1 MPARLVSLALASLA
15 SVGLRWARG
24 RCVRVCVQRPA
35 SAYTAG
41 WLGYIHARTYV
52 SDVDSSGRADPQTD
66 RQTGRATDGPVCGAD
81 GRSINAQM
89 ELFFGVSVMS
99 LSMCVRVWSCCS
111 VSEKIVCPPG
121 FVTSKVAR
129 CERRFKLCFSCHHDH
144 ANERCA
150 PAWPALFAQNIESWA
165 RARL

>member
-52 SDVDSSGRADPQTD
+52 SDVDSSTRTPTD
-66 RQTGRATDGPVCGAD
+66 RQGGGRTDAWWDGR

-111 VSEKIVCPPG
+111 VSEKIVSLPG
-121 FVTSKVAR
+121 FVTAKVAR
-129 CERRFKLCFSCHHDH
+129 CERRFKLCFSCHHEH

-150 PAWPALFAQNIESWA
+150 PARVWPALFAQNIESWA